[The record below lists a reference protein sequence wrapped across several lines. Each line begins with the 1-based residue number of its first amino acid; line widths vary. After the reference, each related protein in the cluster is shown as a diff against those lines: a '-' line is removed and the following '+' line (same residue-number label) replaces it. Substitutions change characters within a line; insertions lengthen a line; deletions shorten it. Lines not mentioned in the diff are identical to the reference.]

1 MAVSEKSVS
10 SNIVSPYL
18 RVEKNCLEI
27 ENVCIQISNIS
38 LISTTD
44 VNPPNISRLLLA
56 LLVTFVGLLSI
67 VANILFGLAVS
78 AIGVVMICMWF
89 KNYKISMEAKR
100 LTIVT
105 NSGNVY
111 PIIFENRAFMEEV
124 MSHMIKT
131 IRDPE
136 HMKGYTIDIK
146 NSTFNDIDNSTF
158 IDSSVSGDVTN
169 IN

>member
-1 MAVSEKSVS
+1 MVVSEKSVS
-10 SNIVSPYL
+10 SNIVTPYL
-18 RVEKNCLEI
+18 RVENNCLEI

-44 VNPPNISRLLLA
+44 VNPPNISKFLLA

-67 VANILFGLAVS
+67 VANILFGLVVS
-78 AIGVVMICMWF
+78 AIGVVMICMWL
-89 KNYKISMEAKR
+89 KNYKNSMEAKR

-111 PIIFENRAFMEEV
+111 PIIFKDRAFMEEV
-124 MSHMIKT
+124 MSHMIET

-136 HMKGYTIDIK
+136 HMKGYTIDI
-146 NSTFNDIDNSTF
+146 NNSTF
-158 IDSSVSGDVTN
+158 IASSMSGDVTN